1 MLFLE
6 ESSDKKHF
14 PGVEYFDSKERVLL
28 AKSTDSIQNFDSW
41 HSCRVIVRPDKP
53 LTPVFKSALV
63 TMLWFPEFQFP

>member
-28 AKSTDSIQNFDSW
+28 AKSTDAIQNFDS
-41 HSCRVIVRPDKP
+41 
-53 LTPVFKSALV
+53 
-63 TMLWFPEFQFP
+63 